1 MDPREQA
8 LKEITRRYFLE
19 RSGASVIGSVGL
31 AMMLNERLFAS
42 SMVSDRSDLS
52 DMSDKSQG
60 KRSDP
65 FAPKAP
71 HFTPKAKAVI
81 FLNMT
86 GAPSQ
91 PDLFDYKPALAKLD
105 GQPIPESAL
114 AGLRL
119 GPFTSTDRNTKLV
132 FQSPWSFKQ
141 YGQSGMWISEL
152 LPHTAEIVD
161 EVTFIRSMHTNEIN
175 HVPAQLL
182 FSTGSPRQGRPT
194 MGSWVTYGLG
204 SECEDL
210 PGFIVLTSG
219 KSGRCGTTCWGSGF
233 LPSVY
238 QGVPFRSAGEPVLYL
253 NNPPGVDADLRRQT
267 LDAIKEINHGSLA
280 GIGDPEIA
288 TRIEAYEMA
297 YKMQTS
303 VPGLM
308 DISSES
314 QATLEMYGAKPGEGS
329 FSNNC
334 LLARRLVERGVRFV
348 QIDHGGWD
356 HHGGGDQN
364 LITGLPDRCKQV
376 DQGGAA
382 LIKDLKARGMLDST
396 LVIWGGEFGRQP
408 MSQNKPSKQD
418 AGRDHLRSAFT
429 IWMAGG
435 GIKRGQIYGA
445 TDDFGISVADKP
457 MHIHDLQ
464 ATILHCLGIE
474 HTRLTFKHQ
483 GREFRLTDVEG
494 QVADGLLA

>member
-1 MDPREQA
+1 MEPFDD
-8 LKEITRRYFLE
+8 LKTLTRRHFLQ
-19 RSGASVIGSVGL
+19 RTGASIIGTVGL
-31 AMMLNERLFAS
+31 AMLLNENALAG
-42 SMVSDRSDLS
+42 
-52 DMSDKSQG
+52 QG
-60 KRSDP
+60 PRQRSDP
-65 FAPKAP
+65 FTPKSP
-71 HFTPKAKAVI
+71 HFKPTAKRVI

-91 PDLFDYKPALAKLD
+91 PDLLDYKPLLKKLD
-105 GQPIPESAL
+105 GETIPDEAVK
-114 AGLRL
+114 GLRL
-119 GPFTSTDRNTKLV
+119 GPFTNKETMKV
-132 FQSPWSFKQ
+132 FQSPWHFEQ
-141 YGQSGMWISEL
+141 HGQSGMWISEL
-152 LPHTAEIVD
+152 LPHLRDVVD
-161 EVTFIRSMHTNEIN
+161 DVTFVRSMNTNEIN

-182 FSTGSPRQGRPT
+182 LSTGSPRMGRPT

-204 SECEDL
+204 SECEDM

-238 QGVPFRSAGEPVLYL
+238 QGVPFRSSGEPVLYL
-253 NNPPGVDADLRRQT
+253 NNPPGMDADLRRKT
-267 LDAIKEINHGSLA
+267 LDAIKELNHGELVDY
-280 GIGDPEIA
+280 GDPEIA

-303 VPGLM
+303 VPDVM
-308 DISSES
+308 DISREP
-314 QATLEMYGAKPGEGS
+314 AEMHALYGTEPGKSS

-334 LLARRLVERGVRFV
+334 LLARRLIERGVRFV

-364 LITGLPDRCKQV
+364 LMTGLPQRCKEV

-382 LIKDLKARGMLDST
+382 LIKDLKQRGLLDDT

-408 MSQNKPSKQD
+408 MAQSKPTKED

-435 GIKRGQIYGA
+435 GIKRGAIIGK
-445 TDDFGISVADKP
+445 TDDFGITVVEDP
-457 MHIHDLQ
+457 IHVHDLQ
-464 ATILHCLGIE
+464 ATILHCLGID
-474 HTRLTFKHQ
+474 HTRLTYKFQ
-483 GREFRLTDVEG
+483 GRDFRLTDVEG
-494 QVADGLLA
+494 VVAQQLLA